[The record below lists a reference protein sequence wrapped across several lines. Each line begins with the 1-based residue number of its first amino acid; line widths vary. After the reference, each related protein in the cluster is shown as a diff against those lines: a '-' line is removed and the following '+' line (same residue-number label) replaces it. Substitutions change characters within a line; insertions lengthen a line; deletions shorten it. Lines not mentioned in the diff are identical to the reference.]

1 MELNKKAFT
10 LTELLIALGV
20 IGILAAILLPVI
32 SNLLPDQ
39 NVIMA
44 KRAYYAVQNVV
55 SDMINNADC
64 YPDKSRSSFSDHGK
78 HFKRIGFD
86 DGFRYPNCSDWL
98 AQDSDYRGADAETP
112 YKQGDPIERDARIKF
127 NKIFYLSLDK
137 AQDSVEPDFSSD
149 SPSISFA
156 TKDGMHWGIM
166 QYHSS
171 EENFNG
177 SGDVCDNPNT
187 EEKEGYK
194 CNPEAY
200 ARIFV
205 DVNGASEPNRMQPR
219 DGADSLQ
226 IITAVKNQTEGT
238 QKTRTSGSSY
248 DVFEMRVYADGR
260 IEVMDSWAKKAI
272 DASQDV
278 LDSSHLYDDE
288 YTP

>member
-127 NKIFYLSLDK
+127 SKIFYLSLDK
-137 AQDSVEPDFSSD
+137 AQDSVEPDFSSTN
-149 SPSISFA
+149 ISFA
-156 TKDGMHWGIM
+156 TKDGMHWGIV
-166 QYHSS
+166 HPNSGD
-171 EENFNG
+171 FNG
-177 SGDVCDNPNT
+177 SGNDVCDNPNT
-187 EEKEGYK
+187 DAKEGDK

-200 ARIFV
+200 ASIFV
-205 DVNGASEPNRMQPR
+205 DVNGASEPNKMQPR
-219 DGADSLQ
+219 EGAGGSLT
-226 IITAVKNQTEGT
+226 ITAVNAQASGTE
-238 QKTRTSGSSY
+238 KTRTSGSSY

-288 YTP
+288 TP